1 MLQRS
6 TIQLLR
12 FPFSLFLLPVF
23 LWALAT
29 QPNLHPGRTVLIF
42 VILHLL
48 VYPASNGYNSYMDR
62 DTTPIG
68 GVQNPLQPTPE
79 LFRVTLVMDLLACLL
94 SLLVSAAFTACIVVY
109 ILASHAYSYRGI
121 RLKRY
126 PLLGYLVVILCQ
138 GALTYGMVYHGSSRT
153 LTTDIPFWPAL
164 AASLLIGGFYPLT
177 QVYQH
182 EADRND
188 GVTTISYRLGIR
200 GTFLFCAVLYSLA
213 MGCMFQ
219 YFNSSGKLPQF
230 VLLTILFLP
239 VLVSFL
245 NWARAAWKDPA
256 AADFAHTMRMNNV
269 AATCVSLAFLALIAW
284 NSFT

>member
-1 MLQRS
+1 
-6 TIQLLR
+6 
-12 FPFSLFLLPVF
+12 V
-23 LWALAT
+23 AT
-29 QPNLHPGRTVLIF
+29 QPDLHLGRTLLIF
-42 VILHLL
+42 AILHLL

-68 GVQNPLQPTPE
+68 GLRNPLPPTRQ
-79 LFRVTLVMDLLACLL
+79 LFGVTVVMDILAGLL
-94 SLLVSAAFTACIVVY
+94 SLLVSPLFTACIIAY
-109 ILASHAYSYRGI
+109 ILVSHAYSYRGI

-126 PLLGYLVVILCQ
+126 PLTGYLVVILFQ
-138 GALTYGMVYHGSSRT
+138 GALTYGMVYHGTDRT

-200 GTFLFCAVLYSLA
+200 GTFLFCAVLYTLA

-219 YFNSSGKLPQF
+219 YFHKADKLPQF

-245 NWARAAWKDPA
+245 NWARAVWKDPA
-256 AADFAHTMRMNNV
+256 AADFPHTMRMNAI
-269 AATCVSLAFLALIAW
+269 AATCVSIAFLVLSVW
-284 NSFT
+284 NSFL